1 MKQKIYQKTW
11 FKNTILITIPTI
23 ISTLGVIISL
33 KNDISE
39 IKKNTLMITIII
51 LMFTLLFAVIFF
63 SEQDD
68 RIYDEYKK
76 LKEEIEKI
84 KVVTAY
90 FENEYKTSCNIITTF
105 STLFEDW
112 SKNIYNF
119 VKQVIDKKIIS
130 DTAWDRIKYYDTV
143 CLQCKNMILRYC
155 NITEISKISV
165 GLILC
170 SEDERGEKYI
180 EMVSHSDS
188 QSVRPSAYKH
198 KEKLV
203 DSKYHYAELIKEAYT
218 GIEALVNNEEILRA
232 FNQTNIH
239 TELSKYTQ
247 YIAIPIYCA
256 NNKLL
261 GIFQV
266 DTKYNCIIEE
276 DKSALIEFVN
286 EKIIPYS
293 NLIVLID
300 KINKGLYILPD
311 KVQKEG

>member
-1 MKQKIYQKTW
+1 MKQKFYQRTW

-23 ISTLGVIISL
+23 ISTIGVIISL

-39 IKKNTLMITIII
+39 IAKNTLMITIAL
-51 LMFTLLFAVIFF
+51 LMFILLFAVIFF
-63 SEQDD
+63 SGQDD
-68 RIYDEYKK
+68 KIYEEYKK

-90 FENEYKTSCNIITTF
+90 FETEYKTSCSIITTF
-105 STLFEDW
+105 SILFEDW

-119 VKQVIDKKIIS
+119 AKQVLDKKIIS

-155 NITEISKISV
+155 NITDISKISV

-170 SEDERGEKYI
+170 SEDENGDKYI

-188 QSVRPSAYKH
+188 QSVRPNAYKH
-198 KEKLV
+198 KERLI
-203 DSKYHYAELIKEAYT
+203 DSKYHYAELIKEAYS
-218 GIEALVNNEEILRA
+218 GIEALVNNEEILRV
-232 FNQTNIH
+232 FKMTNIH
-239 TELSKYTQ
+239 TDLSRYTQ

-276 DKSALIEFVN
+276 DRSELIKFAN

-311 KVQKEG
+311 KVQMEG